1 MSPRESQR
9 GETSLAAVFQTL
21 SEDVLLLFR
30 EHLRLFRLE
39 LKQDASIAGRYFAA
53 MAFFGIVALVGF
65 GLLSVTAI
73 LFAGWAFG
81 VLGMAITALVL
92 SAVHLG
98 FGLHAF
104 AKIAGRLKTDELGPR
119 LAGEELDRSRKW
131 MTQLP
136 GSPPSS

>member
-1 MSPRESQR
+1 MNSRESKR
-9 GETSLAAVFQTL
+9 SEISLAGVFQTL

-53 MAFFGIVALVGF
+53 MAFFGVVALVGF
-65 GLLSVTAI
+65 GLLSLTAI

-81 VLGMAITALVL
+81 LVGMAVTALVL
-92 SAVHLG
+92 SLVHLG

-104 AKIAGRLKTDELGPR
+104 AKISGRLKTDELGPR

>member
-1 MSPRESQR
+1 MISRESKR
-9 GETSLAAVFQTL
+9 SEISLAGVFQTL

-53 MAFFGIVALVGF
+53 MAFFGVVALVGF
-65 GLLSVTAI
+65 GLLSLTAI

-81 VLGMAITALVL
+81 LVGMAVTALVL
-92 SAVHLG
+92 SLVHLG

-104 AKIAGRLKTDELGPR
+104 AKISGRLKADELGPR